1 MNFELRDWKIG
12 DGESIVKYAN
22 NPRIAKDLKDVFP
35 HPYTLDD
42 AHYFI
47 NQCIHRDESKQL
59 IKAIVVDGEAVGS
72 VGITVQKDISQKSGL
87 LGTWLGEPFWGKGIV
102 TEAIKKISEEG
113 FEKLDIVRI
122 YARPFADNIASRK
135 TLEKAGYELEGILKK
150 GVYKNG
156 IVKDGSVYALVK
168 E

>member
-1 MNFELRDWKIG
+1 MDFELRDWKVG

-22 NPRIAKDLKDVFP
+22 NPRIAKNLRDVFP

-47 NQCIHRDESKQL
+47 NQCIHRDKSKQL
-59 IKAIVVDGEAVGS
+59 IKAIIVDGEAVGS
-72 VGITVQKDISQKSGL
+72 VGLNVQSDISRKNAL
-87 LGTWLGEPFWGKGIV
+87 LGYWLGEPFWGKGIMS
-102 TEAIKKISEEG
+102 EAIKRIAEEG
-113 FEKLDIVRI
+113 FEKLDIERI
-122 YARPFADNIASRK
+122 YAKPFADNKASRK
-135 TLEKAGYELEGILKK
+135 TLERAGFELEGITKK

-156 IVKDGSVYALVK
+156 VIKDGTVYSLVK

>member
-1 MNFELRDWKIG
+1 MKFELRDWKVG

-22 NPRIAKDLKDVFP
+22 NASLARNLRDAFP

-47 NQCIHRDESKQL
+47 DQCIHRDKSKQL

-72 VGITVQKDISQKSGL
+72 VGLYVQGDVSRQSAL
-87 LGTWLGEPFWGKGIV
+87 LGNWLGEPFWGQGIMTQAV
-102 TEAIKKISEEG
+102 KEIIQEG
-113 FEKLDIVRI
+113 FDTLDIVRI
-122 YARPFADNIASRK
+122 YARPFADNMASRRS
-135 TLEKAGYELEGILKK
+135 LEKAGFILEGISKK

-156 IVKDGSVYALVK
+156 IIKDGTVYALVK

>member
-1 MNFELRDWKIG
+1 MKFELRDWKVG

-22 NPRIAKDLKDVFP
+22 NASLARNLRDSFP

-47 NQCIHRDESKQL
+47 DQCIHRDKSKQL
-59 IKAIVVDGEAVGS
+59 IKAIVIDGEAVGS
-72 VGITVQKDISQKSGL
+72 VGLYVQEDVSRQSAL
-87 LGTWLGEPFWGKGIV
+87 LGTWLGEPFWGKGIM
-102 TEAIKKISEEG
+102 TQAIKRIAQEG
-113 FEKLDIVRI
+113 FEVLDIVRI
-122 YARPFADNIASRK
+122 YARPFADNVASRRS
-135 TLEKAGYELEGILKK
+135 LEKAGFVLEGISKK

-156 IVKDGSVYALVK
+156 IVKDGTVYALVK

>member
-1 MNFELRDWKIG
+1 MDFELRDWKIG

-22 NPRIAKDLKDVFP
+22 NPRIAKNLRDAFP

-47 NQCIHRDESKQL
+47 NQCIYRDVRKQL
-59 IKAIVVDGEAVGS
+59 IKAIVVDGEPVGS
-72 VGITVQKDISQKSGL
+72 VSLNTQKDISRKSAL
-87 LGTWLGEPFWGKGIV
+87 LGYWLGEPFWGKGIMNK
-102 TEAIKKISEEG
+102 AIKEVCQLG

-122 YARPFADNIASRK
+122 FARPFADNMASRK
-135 TLEKAGYELEGILKK
+135 TLEKVGFELEGISKK

-156 IVKDGSVYALVK
+156 EIKDGSIYALVK

>member
-1 MNFELRDWKIG
+1 MKFELRDWKVG

-22 NPRIAKDLKDVFP
+22 NASLARNLRDAFP

-47 NQCIHRDESKQL
+47 DQCIHRDKSKQL

-72 VGITVQKDISQKSGL
+72 VGLYVQGDVSRQSAL
-87 LGTWLGEPFWGKGIV
+87 LGNWLGEPFWGQGIMTQAV
-102 TEAIKKISEEG
+102 KEIIQEG
-113 FEKLDIVRI
+113 FDTLDIVRI
-122 YARPFADNIASRK
+122 YARPFADNMASRRS
-135 TLEKAGYELEGILKK
+135 LEKAGFILEGISKK

-156 IVKDGSVYALVK
+156 IIKDGTVYALLK

>member
-1 MNFELRDWKIG
+1 MDFELRDWKVG

-22 NPRIAKDLKDVFP
+22 NPRIAKNLRDVFP

-47 NQCIHRDESKQL
+47 DQCIHRDETKQL

-72 VGITVQKDISQKSGL
+72 VGINVQNDISRKSAL
-87 LGTWLGEPFWGKGIV
+87 LGNWLGEPFWGKGIM
-102 TEAIKKISEEG
+102 TEAIKRISQEG

-122 YARPFADNIASRK
+122 YAKPFADNMASRR
-135 TLEKAGYELEGILKK
+135 TLEKAGYTLEGITKK
-150 GVYKNG
+150 SVYKNS
-156 IVKDGSVYALVK
+156 IIKDGSIYALVK